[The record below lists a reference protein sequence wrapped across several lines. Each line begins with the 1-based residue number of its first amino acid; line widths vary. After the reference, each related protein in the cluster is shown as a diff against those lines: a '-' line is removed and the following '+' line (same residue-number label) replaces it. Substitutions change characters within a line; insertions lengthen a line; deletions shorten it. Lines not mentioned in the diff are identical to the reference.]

1 MKIFAE
7 REAEEFLEKKGFPIA
22 KRIFAKNFNECEK
35 AAKKIGFPLV
45 LKIASKKIIHKSD
58 VNGVKVGIKDEKELE
73 KAFNE
78 LKKIK
83 YFEGV
88 MVQEYLDGK
97 FIITGLK
104 KDPTFGHVIAFGLG
118 GIFTEIIKDVAFR
131 VCPITKKEA
140 IEMIKEIKAYKI
152 LEGTRGEKP
161 VNFYS
166 ILRVLLALSELSK
179 KYKDIQELD
188 INPLIVNEKNAKIV
202 DARIVFN

>member
-1 MKIFAE
+1 MKVLAE
-7 REAEEFLEKKGFPIA
+7 KEAEEFLEKKGFPIA
-22 KRIFAKNFNECEK
+22 KRIFVKDFDGCLK
-35 AAKKIGFPLV
+35 AAKKISFPLV
-45 LKIASKKIIHKSD
+45 LKIASKKILHKSD
-58 VNGVKVGIKDEKELE
+58 VNGVRVNIKDEKELE

-83 YFEGV
+83 NFEGV
-88 MVQEYLDGK
+88 MVQEYIEGK
-97 FIITGLK
+97 FVITGLK

-118 GIFTEIIKDVAFR
+118 GIFTEIIKDVSFR

-152 LEGTRGEKP
+152 LNGTRGEKP

-179 KYKDIQELD
+179 KFKDIQELD

>member
-1 MKIFAE
+1 MQILAE
-7 REAEEFLEKKGFPIA
+7 KEAEEFLEKKGFPIA
-22 KRIFAKNFNECEK
+22 RRIVAKNLDECIK

-45 LKIASKKIIHKSD
+45 LKVVSRKILHKSD
-58 VNGVKVGIKDEKELE
+58 VHGVKVNVRDVDELK
-73 KAFNE
+73 KSFNE
-78 LKKIK
+78 LKKIRN
-83 YFEGV
+83 FEGV
-88 MVQEYLDGK
+88 MVQEYIEGK
-97 FIITGLK
+97 FVITGLK
-104 KDPTFGHVIAFGLG
+104 KDATFGHVIAFGLG

-131 VCPITKKEA
+131 VCPITKKDA

-179 KYKDIQELD
+179 KYNNIQELD
-188 INPLIVNEKNAKIV
+188 INPLIVNDKNAKIV

>member
-1 MKIFAE
+1 MEVLAE
-7 REAEEFLEKKGFPIA
+7 REAEEFLESKGFPIA
-22 KRIFAKNFNECEK
+22 KRIFVSNYEGCVN

-45 LKIASKKIIHKSD
+45 LKVASKKILHKSD
-58 VNGVKVGIKDEKELE
+58 VHGVKLDIKNFDELK
-73 KAFNE
+73 KAFDE

-83 YFEGV
+83 NFEGV
-88 MVQEYLDGK
+88 VVQEFLDGR

-104 KDPTFGHVIAFGLG
+104 KDPTFGHVIAFGVG

-131 VCPITKKEA
+131 VCPITKKDA

-161 VNFYS
+161 VNFYFL
-166 ILRVLLALSELSK
+166 LRVLLALSELSK
-179 KYKDIQELD
+179 KYKNIEELD
-188 INPLIVNEKNAKIV
+188 INPLIVNDKNAKIV